1 MTNPIYILGSSNTD
15 MVIKSDRLPAPGET
29 LLGGTFLMNAG
40 GKGANQAVA
49 AARLGGVVTLVT
61 RVGNDLFGKQSIEQ
75 FEKENINTKFVSVD
89 DNAPSGVALINV
101 DVKGE
106 NCIVVAPGANGQ
118 ISPQTL
124 ESFFKELKSP
134 SMVLVQLE
142 IPIATVEYIIE
153 ECSKRNVSVI
163 LNPAPANSIRE
174 SSLKKLFAITPNET
188 ETQLLTGIQIHDSKS
203 TMQAASVLH
212 QNGVQKV
219 IITLGKQGAYW
230 SDGINSAFL
239 KSPVVT
245 AVDTTAAGDCF
256 NGALIVALAEGKS
269 LEAAVTFACHA
280 ASISVTRMGAQ
291 ASMPFRKEL

>member
-1 MTNPIYILGSSNTD
+1 
-15 MVIKSDRLPAPGET
+15 
-29 LLGGTFLMNAG
+29 MNAG